1 MPKYYIDIERITTE
15 RTSVLVVIR
24 SIDEATDKCL
34 SACNNGTI
42 NFDSSIEEPCVDF
55 SATSNLDCTKEDD
68 TLDEEQFSIDGS
80 QVID

>member
-15 RTSVLVVIR
+15 RTSVLVVA
-24 SIDEATDKCL
+24 SSLDEATDKCL

-55 SATSNLDCTKEDD
+55 SATSNLDCTKEDG